1 MGVRVFKVLVL
12 SIDLKILRFNVWVTP
27 DSVSRTLLL
36 SGDFFLGGVVAA
48 ALTKLLLRLRKG
60 LADSHELHRAT
71 AEAMLVI
78 AAMLRL
84 GENPLMAHP
93 IDADSGE
100 LLIAATLI
108 IRV

>member
-1 MGVRVFKVLVL
+1 M
-12 SIDLKILRFNVWVTP
+12 
-27 DSVSRTLLL
+27 SRTLLL

-100 LLIAATLI
+100 LLVQRKSASNCRVKPASLGEPLVAATLI
-108 IRV
+108 VRF